1 MDVLLSNDDV
11 RGGGVGFI
19 SSYGRGLLSSSSV
32 ALLYRND
39 LCGSCT
45 LVVMCVALFSNCDV
59 WGGLISTCG
68 GGVHLV
74 VAVVLHS
81 NCDIW
86 GEMEPL

>member
-1 MDVLLSNDDV
+1 MDVLLTNDDV

-59 WGGLISTCG
+59 WEGLVSTCG
-68 GGVHLV
+68 TSVHSSCGGGTTL
-74 VAVVLHS
+74 
-81 NCDIW
+81 
-86 GEMEPL
+86 